1 MFFIVESEKIY
12 NFVADN
18 SSIMKKLEITF
29 TIYSADEEVGES
41 SIQHE
46 FHDKII
52 RSILRDAAAFKKE
65 YENDTGEEL
74 SDYDYTYAE
83 DIDISD
89 VLFEE
94 QYQDICN
101 ECLEEARNL
110 VTVGKIRVLIDT
122 DLAMLLRRIDE
133 SKDDD

>member
-1 MFFIVESEKIY
+1 MFFIAESEKIY

>member
-1 MFFIVESEKIY
+1 MFFIAESEKIY
-12 NFVADN
+12 NFAADN

-133 SKDDD
+133 SKEND